1 MNMLQ
6 QTMRLLWRDWVLE
19 WRTRYALS
27 GIVLYVLATIVLV
40 YSALIDIQ
48 PQVWNAIFW
57 VIILFAAVSAIV
69 KSFVQESQ
77 SRQLYYY
84 TLVHPLALL
93 LAKMIYNTSLLFV
106 LSLLSWAMLGLL
118 SGNPVKDTGL
128 FLLAL
133 FLGSMGLSIAFTF
146 VSAISAKAQNSAT
159 LMAVLGFP
167 VIIPILLTLI
177 KISANALRLI
187 QDTSIMNDLLILVAI
202 NLMLLSVAIL
212 LYPFLWRD

>member
-69 KSFVQESQ
+69 KSFVQESH

-118 SGNPVKDTGL
+118 SGNPVKDAGL

-133 FLGSMGLSIAFTF
+133 FLGSTGLSIAFTF

-187 QDTSIMNDLLILVAI
+187 QDTSIMNDLFILVAI
-202 NLMLLSVAIL
+202 NLVLLSVAIL

>member
-6 QTMRLLWRDWVLE
+6 QTLRLLWRDWILE
-19 WRTRYALS
+19 WRTKYALS
-27 GIVLYVLATIVLV
+27 GIVLYVLSTVVLV
-40 YSALIDIQ
+40 HSALINIQ

-84 TLVHPLALL
+84 SLVHPLALL
-93 LAKMIYNTSLLFV
+93 AAKMIYNTTLLFI
-106 LSLLSWAMLGLL
+106 LSLLSWGLL
-118 SGNPVKDTGL
+118 AVLTGNPVKETGL
-128 FLLAL
+128 FVLAIL
-133 FLGSMGLSIAFTF
+133 LGSMGLAIAFTF

-167 VIIPILLTLI
+167 IIIPILLILV
-177 KISANALRLI
+177 KLGANALRLMR
-187 QDTSIMNDLLILVAI
+187 DTSLSGDLIILMAI
-202 NLMLLSVAIL
+202 NLMLLSVSIL
-212 LYPFLWRD
+212 LYPFLWRE

>member
-6 QTMRLLWRDWVLE
+6 QTMRLLWRDWILE

-48 PQVWNAIFW
+48 PKIWNAIFW
-57 VIILFAAVSAIV
+57 VIILFAAISAIV

-84 TLVHPLALL
+84 NLVHPLALL
-93 LAKMIYNTSLLFV
+93 LAKIIYNTTLLFV
-106 LSLLSWAMLGLL
+106 LSLLSWAALSLL
-118 SGNPVKDTGL
+118 TGNPVKETGL
-128 FLLAL
+128 FVLAI

-159 LMAVLGFP
+159 LMAILGFP
-167 VIIPILLTLI
+167 VIIPILLTLV
-177 KISANALRLI
+177 KIGANALRLI
-187 QDTSIMNDLLILVAI
+187 QDTSISSDILILVAI
-202 NLMLLSVAIL
+202 NLILLSVAIL

>member
-1 MNMLQ
+1 MLQ
-6 QTMRLLWRDWVLE
+6 QTMRLLWRDWILE

-40 YSALIDIQ
+40 YTALIDIQ
-48 PQVWNAIFW
+48 PRIWNAIFW
-57 VIILFAAVSAIV
+57 VIILFAAISAIV

-84 TLVHPLALL
+84 NLVHPLALL
-93 LAKMIYNTSLLFV
+93 LAKIIYNTTLLFV
-106 LSLLSWAMLGLL
+106 LSLLSWAALSLL
-118 SGNPVKDTGL
+118 TGNPVKETGL
-128 FLLAL
+128 FVLAI

-167 VIIPILLTLI
+167 VIIPILLTLV
-177 KISANALRLI
+177 KIGANALRLI
-187 QDTSIMNDLLILVAI
+187 QDTSISSDILILVAI
-202 NLMLLSVAIL
+202 NLVLLSVAIL

>member
-6 QTMRLLWRDWVLE
+6 QTMRLLWRDWILE

-48 PQVWNAIFW
+48 PKVWNAIFW

-84 TLVHPLALL
+84 NLVHPLALL
-93 LAKMIYNTSLLFV
+93 LAKMIYNTSLLFL
-106 LSLLSWAMLGLL
+106 LSLLSWGALALL
-118 SGNPVKDTGL
+118 TGNPVKETGL
-128 FLLAL
+128 FILAI

-159 LMAVLGFP
+159 LMAILGFP
-167 VIIPILLTLI
+167 VIIPILLTLV
-177 KISANALRLI
+177 KIGANALRLI
-187 QDTSIMNDLLILVAI
+187 QDTSISSDILILVAI
-202 NLMLLSVAIL
+202 NLVLLSVSIL